1 MRPQGDPSIGKPGRG
16 RGLEDIW
23 QICMRVNIYS
33 KRGEISTSWSRSQ
46 DGWHQGTECVW
57 HVGQCIVTGDFGPA
71 AEYAFAEKDDRDRLG
86 QDHFQRNRNKGS
98 QTFLTRGFLP

>member
-33 KRGEISTSWSRSQ
+33 KRGDISTSWSRSQ
-46 DGWHQGTECVW
+46 DGWHHGTECVW

-71 AEYAFAEKDDRDRLG
+71 AEHAFAEKTTATASAKTISNGIGIKAAR
-86 QDHFQRNRNKGS
+86 HS
-98 QTFLTRGFLP
+98 